1 MAEVHDTK
9 RIAKNTFFMYIRM
22 FVMMLVSLYT
32 SRVILNVL
40 GVEDYGTY
48 NVVGGVVSMF
58 TLLTASMS
66 ASISRYLTF
75 SLGKGDY
82 ETLRRVFSVSV
93 EVQIAMAV
101 VIVLA
106 VEAVGVWFL
115 NTQMKI
121 PPERMVAANWVMQC
135 SLISF
140 VVGLLMVPYNA
151 SIISHERMNI
161 YAYISIWDAVMKLV
175 IVYALYVSP
184 FDKLKSYAVLLLI
197 VSTLTTVIYW
207 VYCLRNFE
215 ECRFQIVKDK
225 RLVKEMASFAGWGM
239 LGDGAWMLNTQ
250 GVNILM
256 NIFFG
261 VVLNAARGVATTVDN
276 VVQGFVRNFMVAL
289 NPQITKSY
297 ASGDYEYMHRLI
309 FMGSKYSYF
318 LMLFFFVPISL
329 EARTILTLWLKIVP
343 DYAVVFTQLTLMSTM
358 CMMLGNT
365 LVTAIQATGQIRKY
379 SIVMGL
385 MALSNFP
392 LTWIAFALKA
402 TPVWAYI
409 IYLAIFFCMIFVRLH
424 MAKEKVRLS
433 AWDYTSNVLLKALWV
448 TVIAFVVPVAIC
460 FLQPDSILR
469 LVEVCCVSV
478 VCSLVAIYVAGM
490 NEFERNYVKG
500 IISKRFPGLAKFYR

>member
-1 MAEVHDTK
+1 MTQSHDTK

-276 VVQGFVRNFMVAL
+276 VVQSFVRNFMVAL

-329 EARTILTLWLKIVP
+329 ETRTILTLWLKIVP

-358 CMMLGNT
+358 CFMLGNT
-365 LVTAIQATGQIRKY
+365 LITAIQATGQIRMY

-402 TPVWAYI
+402 SPVWAYI
-409 IYLAIFFCMIFVRLH
+409 IYLAIFFCMIFVRLY
-424 MAKEKVRLS
+424 MAKDKIHLS
-433 AWDYTSNVLLKALWV
+433 AWDFVNKVLLRSACT
-448 TVIAFVVPVAIC
+448 TVFAFLLPGLLCVFQA
-460 FLQPDSILR
+460 DSILR
-469 LVEVCCVSV
+469 MLEVCFVSV
-478 VCSLVAIYVAGM
+478 LGSLLAIYFVGLDKLER
-490 NEFERNYVKG
+490 EFANNMIRRRVLKH
-500 IISKRFPGLAKFYR
+500 S

>member
-1 MAEVHDTK
+1 MTATHDTK
-9 RIAKNTFFMYIRM
+9 RIAKNTFIMYIRM

-82 ETLRRVFSVSV
+82 ETFRRVFSVSV

-225 RLVKEMASFAGWGM
+225 QLVKEMASFAGWGM

-256 NIFFG
+256 NLFFG

-276 VVQGFVRNFMVAL
+276 VVQSFVRNFMVAL

-329 EARTILTLWLKIVP
+329 ETRTLLTLWLKIVP

-379 SIVMGL
+379 SLVMGL

-392 LTWIAFALKA
+392 LTWIAFALDA
-402 TPVWAYI
+402 SPVWAYI

-433 AWDYTSNVLLKALWV
+433 AWDYTSNVLLKAFWV
-448 TVIAFVVPVAIC
+448 TVIAFVVPVSIC
-460 FLQPDSILR
+460 LFQSDSILR
-469 LVEVCCVSV
+469 LVEVCGVSV
-478 VCSLVAIYVAGM
+478 VCSLVAIYLAGM

-500 IISKRFPGLAKFYR
+500 IVAKRLPRLTIFKR

>member
-1 MAEVHDTK
+1 MTATHDTK

-75 SLGKGDY
+75 SLGKSDY

-197 VSTLTTVIYW
+197 VSTLT
-207 VYCLRNFE
+207 
-215 ECRFQIVKDK
+215 D
-225 RLVKEMASFAGWGM
+225 
-239 LGDGAWMLNTQ
+239 
-250 GVNILM
+250 
-256 NIFFG
+256 
-261 VVLNAARGVATTVDN
+261 
-276 VVQGFVRNFMVAL
+276 
-289 NPQITKSY
+289 
-297 ASGDYEYMHRLI
+297 
-309 FMGSKYSYF
+309 
-318 LMLFFFVPISL
+318 
-329 EARTILTLWLKIVP
+329 
-343 DYAVVFTQLTLMSTM
+343 
-358 CMMLGNT
+358 
-365 LVTAIQATGQIRKY
+365 RK
-379 SIVMGL
+379 
-385 MALSNFP
+385 
-392 LTWIAFALKA
+392 
-402 TPVWAYI
+402 
-409 IYLAIFFCMIFVRLH
+409 
-424 MAKEKVRLS
+424 
-433 AWDYTSNVLLKALWV
+433 
-448 TVIAFVVPVAIC
+448 
-460 FLQPDSILR
+460 
-469 LVEVCCVSV
+469 SV
-478 VCSLVAIYVAGM
+478 V
-490 NEFERNYVKG
+490 
-500 IISKRFPGLAKFYR
+500 